1 VTREW
6 LIRIVV
12 GVAVLVVVLIG
23 VTWFAAGDLTDPA
36 NRDIG
41 NPPSDLNAS
50 GATFASESS
59 GSLIHGWLSVGKPG
73 QGVVLLLHG
82 LRGDRR
88 DMISRAEFLRARGY
102 SVLLVDFQAHG
113 ESRGSRVTFGD
124 LESRDVT
131 AAIHYLH
138 HKLPAEKIGIL
149 GVSLGAAATVL
160 AKGRPAVAAI
170 VLEQMYSSIEQAV
183 AIRARLNFGPP
194 GAWLAPVLMEEM
206 QSRLNIPANR
216 LQVLDWMGKIG
227 GPVLIVDGTRDN
239 YTPIEDARAL
249 LAAAPEPKE
258 LWAVEGAKHVNL
270 YTFAK
275 ADYERRVGDF
285 LGRYLQAGTPATPAE
300 APLSK

>member
-1 VTREW
+1 MTREW

-23 VTWFAAGDLTDPA
+23 VTWLAAGDLTDPA

-183 AIRARLNFGPP
+183 AIRARLSFGPP

-216 LQVLDWMGKIG
+216 LQMVDWMGKIG

-249 LAAAPEPKE
+249 LAAASEPKE

-285 LGRYLQAGTPATPAE
+285 LGRYLQAGTPATPGE